1 MAKIGMLYPK
11 YSVITIGTDSSSG
24 AETETY
30 GDLKVMGKAV
40 RASVTINTAE
50 AKLYADDG
58 LAEMVKEFVEGSI
71 SAETDD
77 MEDSVA
83 ADLYGATMTQADGGT
98 AGKIVYKDTDSSAYL
113 RFGFIVR
120 RMKANK
126 MQYKAIV
133 YTKVMFDIPNED
145 YETKGETI
153 VFKTNSVTGKIMR
166 NKDRIWKIT
175 SLWVDTIDAAETFLD
190 ANVKPLTA

>member
-11 YSVITIGTDSSSG
+11 YSVITIGTDTSTG

-71 SAETDD
+71 TAETDD

-83 ADLYGATMTQADGGT
+83 ADLYGATLTEAASGT
-98 AGKIVYKDTDSSAYL
+98 TGKIVYKDTDASAYL

-120 RMKANK
+120 RMKASK
-126 MQYKAIV
+126 YQYKAIV
-133 YTKVMFDIPNED
+133 YNKVMFDIPNED

-153 VFKTNSVTGKIMR
+153 TFKTNSITGKVMR
-166 NKDRIWKIT
+166 NKDRIWKTT
-175 SLWVDTIDAAETFLD
+175 SLWVDSIEAAETFLD
-190 ANVKPLTA
+190 ANVKPVVA

>member
-1 MAKIGMLYPK
+1 MERTGLKRTSLYVGGSSPGKMLEARFYHEDC
-11 YSVITIGTDSSSG
+11 VVN
-24 AETETY
+24 
-30 GDLKVMGKAV
+30 DL
-40 RASVTINTAE
+40 
-50 AKLYADDG
+50 
-58 LAEMVKEFVEGSI
+58 
-71 SAETDD
+71 
-77 MEDSVA
+77 EDSVA

-98 AGKIVYKDTDSSAYL
+98 AGKIGYKDTDSSAYL

-126 MQYKAIV
+126 VQYKAIV

-153 VFKTNSVTGKIMR
+153 VFKTNSVTGKLMR

>member
-11 YSVITIGTDSSSG
+11 YSVITIGTDTSTG

-71 SAETDD
+71 TAETDD

-83 ADLYGATMTQADGGT
+83 ADLYGATLTEGTQGAT
-98 AGKIVYKDTDSSAYL
+98 GKIVYKDTDASAYL

-120 RMKANK
+120 RMKASK
-126 MQYKAIV
+126 YQYKAIV

-153 VFKTNSVTGKIMR
+153 TFKTNSITGKVMR
-166 NKDRIWKIT
+166 NKDRIWKTT
-175 SLWVDTIDAAETFLD
+175 SLWVDTLTAAETFLD
-190 ANVKPLTA
+190 ANVKPVTA

>member
-11 YSVITIGTDSSSG
+11 YSVITIGTDNSTG

-71 SAETDD
+71 TAETDD

-83 ADLYGATMTQADGGT
+83 ADLYGATLTEAAQAT
-98 AGKIVYKDTDSSAYL
+98 TGKIVYKDTDASAYL

-120 RMKANK
+120 RMKASK
-126 MQYKAIV
+126 YQYKAIV
-133 YTKVMFDIPNED
+133 YNKVMFDIPNED

-153 VFKTNSVTGKIMR
+153 TFKTNSITGKVMR
-166 NKDRIWKIT
+166 NKDRIWKTT
-175 SLWVDTIDAAETFLD
+175 SLWVDTLTAAETFLD
-190 ANVKPLTA
+190 ANVKPVTA

>member
-11 YSVITIGTDSSSG
+11 YSVITIGTDDSTG
-24 AETETY
+24 VETETY

-71 SAETDD
+71 TAETDD

-83 ADLYGATMTQADGGT
+83 ADLYGATLTEAAQST
-98 AGKIVYKDTDSSAYL
+98 TGKIVYKDTDASAYL

-120 RMKANK
+120 RMKASK
-126 MQYKAIV
+126 YQYKAIV
-133 YTKVMFDIPNED
+133 YNKVMFDIPNED

-153 VFKTNSVTGKIMR
+153 TFKTNSITGKVMR
-166 NKDRIWKIT
+166 NKDRIWKTT
-175 SLWVDTIDAAETFLD
+175 SLWVDTLTAAETFLD
-190 ANVKPLTA
+190 TNVKPATA

>member
-77 MEDSVA
+77 M
-83 ADLYGATMTQADGGT
+83 
-98 AGKIVYKDTDSSAYL
+98 
-113 RFGFIVR
+113 
-120 RMKANK
+120 
-126 MQYKAIV
+126 
-133 YTKVMFDIPNED
+133 
-145 YETKGETI
+145 
-153 VFKTNSVTGKIMR
+153 
-166 NKDRIWKIT
+166 
-175 SLWVDTIDAAETFLD
+175 
-190 ANVKPLTA
+190 